1 MDSHKLLPQKNKTRS
16 SRTLMKKSRDTP
28 ESSRDLLIKTETYL
42 AVLQMGIWVLYRTQ
56 SQVFCVF
63 DYIEQLL

>member
-1 MDSHKLLPQKNKTRS
+1 
-16 SRTLMKKSRDTP
+16 MKKSRDTP
-28 ESSRDLLIKTETYL
+28 ESSWDLLIKTETYL
-42 AVLQMGIWVLYRTQ
+42 AVLQMRIWVLYRTQ

>member
-1 MDSHKLLPQKNKTRS
+1 
-16 SRTLMKKSRDTP
+16 MKKSRDTP
-28 ESSRDLLIKTETYL
+28 ESSWDLIKTETYL

>member
-1 MDSHKLLPQKNKTRS
+1 
-16 SRTLMKKSRDTP
+16 MKKSRDTP
-28 ESSRDLLIKTETYL
+28 ESSWDLLIKTETYL

-63 DYIEQLL
+63 DYTEQLL